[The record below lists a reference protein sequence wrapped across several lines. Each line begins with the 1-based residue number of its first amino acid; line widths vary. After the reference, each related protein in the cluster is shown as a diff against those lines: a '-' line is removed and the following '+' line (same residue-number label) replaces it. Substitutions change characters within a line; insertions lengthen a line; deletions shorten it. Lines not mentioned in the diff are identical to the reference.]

1 MSRPPLPATLP
12 EAHAL
17 IEALWA
23 RLEALEAKVDG
34 LQRQVGRNS
43 TNSSKPPSSDG
54 PKVERP
60 KRPGTG
66 RKRGGQPGHEG
77 STRALIDDPDRVV
90 ECKPSRCGGC
100 GERLSGTDPEPSRH
114 QVTDVPPVRPHVTE
128 YRTHALTCRGCGLA
142 TRGAWPAGVDGRAF
156 GPRVTAMVAW
166 LAGSFGL
173 SHRDIVDLLGDG
185 FGVTMATGSV
195 AACERAASGAVREP
209 VEALAA
215 AVEGSAVAHADE
227 TGWRHQNERAWLWV
241 AVTEVGTLFVE
252 HDERSHLA
260 SRALLG
266 EAFEG
271 YLVSDRWSAYEGYA
285 LARRQVCW
293 AHLVRQF
300 GAMSEA
306 AGEMGVLGAALC
318 EQADALFHVWR
329 RFERERLGRATL
341 ARWMAPVRAEVPALL
356 ARGAAL
362 GHALSGRCREILRL
376 AGALFTFVEVE
387 GVGPTNNAAERAIRK
402 AVLWR
407 KGSYGTQSLG
417 GRLFVGRILSV
428 VATLRQQ
435 GRKVLGYLVEACQAR
450 LVGEAA
456 PSLLPSP
463 VAQPP

>member
-1 MSRPPLPATLP
+1 MARAPLPPTLP

-23 RLEALEAKVDG
+23 RLEALEAKVEG

-60 KRPGTG
+60 TRPGTG

-77 STRALIDDPDRVV
+77 STRALVDDPDHVV
-90 ECKPSRCGGC
+90 VCKPSRCEGC
-100 GERLSGTDPEPSRH
+100 GMRLSGDDAEPTRH
-114 QVTDVPPVRPHVTE
+114 QVTDLPPVRPHITE
-128 YRTHALTCRGCGLA
+128 YQTHALGCAGCGA
-142 TRGAWPAGVDGRAF
+142 VTRGAWPAGVDGRAF

-185 FGVTMATGSV
+185 FGVTMAVGSV

-209 VEALAA
+209 VEALGS
-215 AVEGSAVAHADE
+215 AVEAARVAHADE

-241 AVTEVGTLFVE
+241 AVTDVGTLFVE
-252 HDERSHLA
+252 HDERSHAA

-271 YLVSDRWSAYEGYA
+271 HLVSDRWSAYEGYA

-293 AHLVRQF
+293 AHLARQF
-300 GAMSEA
+300 AAMSEVR
-306 AGEMGVLGAALC
+306 GEMGVVGAALC
-318 EQADALFHVWR
+318 EQTDALFHVWH

-341 ARWMAPVRAEVPALL
+341 ARWMAPVRREVLALL
-356 ARGAAL
+356 ARGAEL
-362 GHALSGRCREILRL
+362 GHALRGRCREILRL
-376 AGALFTFVEVE
+376 AGALFTFVAVE
-387 GVGPTNNAAERAIRK
+387 GVGPTNNVAERAIRK

-450 LVGEAA
+450 LFREAA
-456 PSLLPSP
+456 PSLLPSA

>member
-1 MSRPPLPATLP
+1 
-12 EAHAL
+12 L

-34 LQRQVGRNS
+34 LRRQVGRNS

-60 KRPGTG
+60 KRTPTG

-77 STRALIDDPDRVV
+77 STRALVEDPDELVV
-90 ECKPSRCGGC
+90 CKPSCCDGCGG
-100 GERLSGTDPEPSRH
+100 RLSGCDPEPSRH
-114 QVTDVPPVRPHVTE
+114 QVTDLPPVSPHVTE
-128 YRTHALTCRGCGLA
+128 YQTHKVTCARCGWV

-156 GPRVTAMVAW
+156 GPRVTALVAW

-173 SHRDIVDLLGDG
+173 SHRDIVELLSDG
-185 FGVTMATGSV
+185 FGVTMAVGSV

-209 VEALAA
+209 VEALAT

-252 HDERSHLA
+252 HDERSHVA

-285 LARRQVCW
+285 LARRQACW
-293 AHLVRQF
+293 AHLARQF
-300 GAMSEA
+300 AAMSEA
-306 AGEMGVLGAALC
+306 TGEMGVVGAALC

-356 ARGAAL
+356 ARGATL

-435 GRKVLGYLVEACQAR
+435 GRNVLRYLVEACQAR
-450 LVGEAA
+450 LFGEAA
-456 PSLLPSP
+456 PSLLPGAVARSP
-463 VAQPP
+463 

>member
-1 MSRPPLPATLP
+1 MARPPLPPTLP

-34 LQRQVGRNS
+34 LQRQLGQNS
-43 TNSSKPPSSDG
+43 TNSSRPPSSDG

-60 KRPGTG
+60 KRTPSG

-77 STRALIDDPDRVV
+77 STRALVEDPDAIV
-90 ECKPSRCGGC
+90 ECKPSRCDGC
-100 GERLSGTDPEPSRH
+100 GGRLSGCDPEPSRH
-114 QVTDVPPVRPHVTE
+114 QVTDLPPVRPHVTE
-128 YRTHALTCRGCGLA
+128 YRTHRVACASCGWV

-173 SHRDIVDLLGDG
+173 SHRDIVDLLEDG
-185 FGVTMATGSV
+185 FGVTMAVGSV
-195 AACERAASGAVREP
+195 AACERVASGAVREP
-209 VEALAA
+209 VEALAV
-215 AVEGSAVAHADE
+215 AVQGATVAHADE

-252 HDERSHLA
+252 HDERSHAA

-293 AHLVRQF
+293 AHLARQF
-300 GAMSEA
+300 AAMSEA
-306 AGEMGVLGAALC
+306 PGEMGVVGAALC
-318 EQADALFHVWR
+318 EQTDALFHVWH

-341 ARWMAPVRAEVPALL
+341 GRWMAPVRSEVLALL
-356 ARGAAL
+356 ARGTEL
-362 GHALSGRCREILRL
+362 EHALRGRCHEILRL
-376 AGALFTFVEVE
+376 ADALFTFVEVE

-417 GRLFVGRILSV
+417 GRRFVGRILSV

-435 GRKVLGYLVEACQAR
+435 GRKVLGYLVEACEAR
-450 LVGEAA
+450 LFGEAA
-456 PSLLPSP
+456 PSLLPAP

>member
-1 MSRPPLPATLP
+1 MPRAPLPPTLP

-23 RLEALEAKVDG
+23 RLEALEAKVEG

-60 KRPGTG
+60 KRTPSG

-77 STRALIDDPDRVV
+77 STRALVEDPDAIVV
-90 ECKPSRCGGC
+90 CKPSRCDGC
-100 GERLSGTDPEPSRH
+100 GGRLSGCDPEPSRH
-114 QVTDVPPVRPHVTE
+114 QVTDLPPVRPHVTE
-128 YRTHALTCRGCGLA
+128 YRTHKVACADCGWV

-173 SHRDIVDLLGDG
+173 SHRDIVDLLEDG
-185 FGVTMATGSV
+185 FGVTMAVGSV
-195 AACERAASGAVREP
+195 AACERAASGAVRAP
-209 VEALAA
+209 VEALASAIEA
-215 AVEGSAVAHADE
+215 APVAHADE

-252 HDERSHLA
+252 HDERSHVA

-266 EAFEG
+266 NAFDG

-285 LARRQVCW
+285 LGRRQVCW
-293 AHLVRQF
+293 AHLARQF
-300 GAMSEA
+300 AAMSEA
-306 AGEMGVLGAALC
+306 PGEMGVVGAALC
-318 EQADALFHVWR
+318 EQTDALFHVWH

-341 ARWMAPVRAEVPALL
+341 SRWLAPVRAEVL
-356 ARGAAL
+356 ARLTRGAEL
-362 GHALSGRCREILRL
+362 GHALRGRCREILRL
-376 AGALFTFVEVE
+376 AEALFTFVAVE
-387 GVGPTNNAAERAIRK
+387 GIGPTNNIAERAIRK

-417 GRLFVGRILSV
+417 GRRFVGRILSV

-435 GRKVLGYLVEACQAR
+435 GRKVLGYLVEACEAR
-450 LVGEAA
+450 LFGEPA
-456 PSLLPSP
+456 PSLLPAP

>member
-1 MSRPPLPATLP
+1 MARPPLPPTLP

-34 LQRQVGRNS
+34 LQRQLGQNS
-43 TNSSKPPSSDG
+43 TNSSRPPSSDG

-60 KRPGTG
+60 KRTPSG

-77 STRALIDDPDRVV
+77 STRALVEDPDAIVV
-90 ECKPSRCGGC
+90 CKPSRCDGC
-100 GERLSGTDPEPSRH
+100 GGRLSGCDPEPSRH
-114 QVTDVPPVRPHVTE
+114 QVTDLPPVRPHVTE
-128 YRTHALTCRGCGLA
+128 YRTHKVACASCGWV

-173 SHRDIVDLLGDG
+173 SHRDIVDLLEDG
-185 FGVTMATGSV
+185 FGVTMAVGSV
-195 AACERAASGAVREP
+195 AACERAASGAVRAP
-209 VEALAA
+209 VEALASAIEA
-215 AVEGSAVAHADE
+215 ARVAHADE

-252 HDERSHLA
+252 HDERSHAA

-266 EAFEG
+266 DAFEG

-293 AHLVRQF
+293 AHLARQF
-300 GAMSEA
+300 AAMSEA
-306 AGEMGVLGAALC
+306 PGEMGVVGAALC
-318 EQADALFHVWR
+318 EQTDALFHVWH

-341 ARWMAPVRAEVPALL
+341 ARWMDPVRREVLALL
-356 ARGAAL
+356 ARGAEL
-362 GHALSGRCREILRL
+362 GHALRGRCREILRV
-376 AGALFTFVEVE
+376 AGALFTFVDVE
-387 GVGPTNNAAERAIRK
+387 GIGPTNNAAERAIRK

-435 GRKVLGYLVEACQAR
+435 GRKVLGYLVEACEAR
-450 LVGEAA
+450 LFGETA
-456 PSLLPSP
+456 PSLLPAP